1 MPVKLYGK
9 AGTNSVTLQLRNNL
23 FMSPIQVG
31 AYNTL
36 QVTRKVDFGFYLEDG
51 AEGILL
57 PKRFAPRT
65 LRVGDEL
72 TVFVYHDSDNRL
84 IATTQKANAV
94 VGEIA
99 KMKCVSV
106 TKQGAFL
113 DWGLMK
119 DLFVPKSKQLGG
131 MREGVSYLVK
141 LYIDEQTGRVAATE
155 KIDALLSNDELT
167 VKEKDIVDLVVYRR
181 SELGY
186 VVIINNLHTGLLHSN
201 EIFTE
206 LQPGDK
212 LTGFIKTIR
221 PDNKID
227 VVAGK
232 PGFQKVEDEGSKILR
247 LLQENNGYLPYH
259 DKSDPQEIYDFFGMS
274 KKTFKMTTGN
284 LYKQQKIVFTK
295 TGIQL
300 VGEE

>member
-1 MPVKLYGK
+1 
-9 AGTNSVTLQLRNNL
+9 
-23 FMSPIQVG
+23 MSPIQVG

-36 QVTRKVDFGFYLEDG
+36 HVTRKVDFGFYLEDG

-131 MREGVSYLVK
+131 MREGASYLVK

-186 VVIINNLHTGLLHSN
+186 VVIINNLHTGLMHSN

-232 PGFQKVEDEGSKILR
+232 PGFQKVEDEASKILR

-284 LYKQQKIVFTK
+284 LYKQQKIVFAQ

>member
-1 MPVKLYGK
+1 
-9 AGTNSVTLQLRNNL
+9 
-23 FMSPIQVG
+23 MSPIQVG

-99 KMKCVSV
+99 RMKCVSV